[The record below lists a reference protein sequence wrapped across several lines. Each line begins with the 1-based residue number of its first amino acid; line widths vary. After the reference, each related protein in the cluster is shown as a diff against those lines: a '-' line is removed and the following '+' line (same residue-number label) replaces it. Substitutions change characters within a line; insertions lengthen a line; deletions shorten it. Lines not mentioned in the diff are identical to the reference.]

1 MMKLDV
7 EAKKIRA
14 EKAQLLADKCKNE
27 RDIYYLDVSSLQ
39 LEGYE
44 TPTAIPW
51 GSPDDPLMGICIEH
65 PYEVDGEV
73 FTSNEYFECSCDF

>member
-51 GSPDDPLMGICIEH
+51 GDDHGLIGICIEH
-65 PYEVDGEV
+65 PYEWDGQMY
-73 FTSNEYFECSCDF
+73 TYNEHIECSFTF

>member
-1 MMKLDV
+1 MKGTED
-7 EAKKIRA
+7 KKVRA
-14 EKAQLLADKCKNE
+14 EKAQVLADNCRTE
-27 RDIYYLDVSSLQ
+27 RDIYYMDVSSLQ

-65 PYEVDGEV
+65 PYEEEGE
-73 FTSNEYFECSCDF
+73 FFILNEYFECSFNF